1 MSRRVRIPK
10 WLFTLGF
17 RRGTAVAVS
26 GEEGVMKTNKVMVP
40 LDGSELAE
48 SALADAFDLAPR
60 DGGVVIL
67 MRAAEAHVFPGADP
81 TLAQVDAV
89 AEAENYMAD
98 LTAKLARRGIRNI
111 ETRVWYGPPAAS
123 IIEAAS
129 VYKPDLI
136 VMSTHGR
143 SGVGR
148 LIFGSVAESI
158 LRGTTIPIF
167 LRRPSEAPVDLP
179 AASTPPKEVLR

>member
-1 MSRRVRIPK
+1 
-10 WLFTLGF
+10 
-17 RRGTAVAVS
+17 
-26 GEEGVMKTNKVMVP
+26 MKTNKIMVP

-48 SALADAFDLAPR
+48 AALVDAFDLAPR

-67 MRAAEAHVFPGADP
+67 MHAVEAHVLPGFDP

-89 AEAENYMAD
+89 AEAEKYLAD
-98 LTAKLARRGIRNI
+98 LTSQLAGRGTRNI
-111 ETRVWYGPPAAS
+111 ETYVWYGPPAAS

-143 SGVGR
+143 SGIGR
-148 LIFGSVAESI
+148 LILGSVAESV
-158 LRGTTIPIF
+158 LRGTRIPIF
-167 LRRPSEAPVDLP
+167 LRRPSGAPVDLP
-179 AASTPPKEVLR
+179 AVRTQPKEVLR